1 MIRKREEIKSQWLR
15 IMITIRL
22 IIRLMIIVE
31 MIKMVI
37 RLINTDDKNNDSLV
51 TKMMTSNE
59 NNDHYGMNSNEN
71 NTGNDTD
78 DRIVSIIRTILGM
91 TQMIG

>member
-1 MIRKREEIKSQWLR
+1 MIRNTEEINTQWLR

-22 IIRLMIIVE
+22 IIWMTI
-31 MIKMVI
+31 
-37 RLINTDDKNNDSLV
+37 V

-59 NNDHYGMNSNEN
+59 NNDQFGMNKNEN

-78 DRIVSIIRTILGM
+78 DRIVSIIRTIMIRIMTDKIIIIIIRMIMIGM
-91 TQMIG
+91 TKIME